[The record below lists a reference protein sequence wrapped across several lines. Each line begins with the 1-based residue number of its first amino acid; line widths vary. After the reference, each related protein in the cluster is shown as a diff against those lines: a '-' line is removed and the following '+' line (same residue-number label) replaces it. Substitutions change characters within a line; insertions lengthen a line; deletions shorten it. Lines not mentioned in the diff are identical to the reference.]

1 MRWGRR
7 VEAGEASTFED
18 RIQGPLLSLGTQTFR
33 VSSGYTALTPSYH
46 VHPASGC
53 SPGPAWRWPRGSCWR
68 TAATSTASPSGS
80 RGSRRP
86 APTSAWSSTKVRPGT
101 WRLEPPVPP
110 VSRHAPHPRCC
121 PGAGVAP
128 PPGPAP
134 GPGPPAARP
143 HHRARRARVHRAA
156 AAAGAARPPL
166 QAPQPDQ
173 ARGGTVHLFMLL
185 YLITRCVQKK
195 YPPHPHALAQ
205 ESDKQKLRFDLNP
218 EIHSLKQ

>member
-1 MRWGRR
+1 M
-7 VEAGEASTFED
+7 EAGEASTFED

-33 VSSGYTALTPSYH
+33 VSSGHTALTPSYH

-86 APTSAWSSTKVRPGT
+86 APTSAWSSTKVRAGT
-101 WRLEPPVPP
+101 WRLEATCTP
-110 VSRHAPHPRCC
+110 VSRHAPHPRRC

-166 QAPQPDQ
+166 QAPLQDQ

>member
-33 VSSGYTALTPSYH
+33 VSSSHTALRPSYH

-53 SPGPAWRWPRGSCWR
+53 SPGPAWRWPIGSCWR

-101 WRLEPPVPP
+101 WRPPVPP

-143 HHRARRARVHRAA
+143 HHRAGRARVHRAA
-156 AAAGAARPPL
+156 AAAGAAGPPL
-166 QAPQPDQ
+166 QAPHQGQ
-173 ARGGTVHLFMLL
+173 ARGGNVLSVLL
-185 YLITRCVQKK
+185 PDLISPCSEEVPAPACSCSGKRQTETQ
-195 YPPHPHALAQ
+195 
-205 ESDKQKLRFDLNP
+205 
-218 EIHSLKQ
+218 I